1 MNYTEKFRQLARLYA
16 TTDIEFPHLKAIT
29 LAQWMLESGRG
40 SSFLAERVNNFGG
53 MMWRKEMANWGGVG
67 FIEYTSPSDNIK
79 TDYITCSSLD
89 VWIECYWLFIDRSPY
104 KGWRGHAGS
113 ETAYIKFLKKCGYAA
128 DPDYVSKVLAL
139 LPEAE
144 ELLYSLKDD
153 THSEGERMPKVDIV
167 KNSPNKSARNATIT
181 HIVLHNTAG
190 GFGGSIDWLCNPS
203 AKASAH
209 LVVSRKGETAQIVP
223 FGEKAWH
230 AGNANPNSIGIEIEA
245 TNNQKGMTPKQEQKV
260 IEWCWFLMGKY
271 NIKASNIIIH
281 RMVGNTDC
289 PVLIWPT
296 DADFLAWRKK
306 NLEAIVTPPRPEPK
320 PVEKKVTWYDVF
332 DLDGEVGIAA
342 MAGSEPV
349 ELLRA
354 PTSLAMSKFLA
365 EHGDHNV
372 KAAPAGKKWPGAAKA

>member
-1 MNYTEKFRQLARLYA
+1 M
-16 TTDIEFPHLKAIT
+16 
-29 LAQWMLESGRG
+29 
-40 SSFLAERVNNFGG
+40 
-53 MMWRKEMANWGGVG
+53 
-67 FIEYTSPSDNIK
+67 
-79 TDYITCSSLD
+79 YID
-89 VWIECYWLFIDRSPY
+89 
-104 KGWRGHAGS
+104 
-113 ETAYIKFLKKCGYAA
+113 
-128 DPDYVSKVLAL
+128 KVLYL
-139 LPEAE
+139 LPEAN

-153 THSEGERMPKVDIV
+153 THSEGERMPKVDLV
-167 KNSPNKSARNATIT
+167 KNSPNKSSRGATIS
-181 HIVLHNTAG
+181 HAVLHNTAG
-190 GFGGSIDWLCNPS
+190 GYSGSVEWLCNP
-203 AKASAH
+203 AAQASAH
-209 LVVSRKGETAQIVP
+209 LVISRKGETAQLVP
-223 FGEKAWH
+223 FADKAWH

-245 TNNQKGMTPKQEQKV
+245 TNNQRGMTAAQEAKV
-260 IEWCWFLMGKY
+260 IEWCRYLMGRY
-271 NIKASNIIIH
+271 AIKASNIIIH

-296 DADFLAWRKK
+296 DAEFFAWRKK
-306 NLEAIVTPPRPEPK
+306 NLEGNVPTPKPDPK